1 MSLFSVLS
9 DSVRVGILNYLIHT
23 EIHLATSIYMPA
35 GLDDPNEPR
44 HFVYLLLTCFRV
56 RYWKL
61 NNNNKIFP
69 FHCFLYQANL
79 SLVPYWRLFLND
91 TFLFIVCIFSPFLQL
106 RYRSL
111 ARFYIRDF
119 ASSAWA
125 LCHICLPF
133 LPCLPQLMVHTNLSG
148 KSTWLVL
155 WCPEVDSYRTGDS
168 FIVSS
173 VNLLYFSASITFGCD
188 YL

>member
-1 MSLFSVLS
+1 M
-9 DSVRVGILNYLIHT
+9 RGG
-23 EIHLATSIYMPA
+23 P
-35 GLDDPNEPR
+35 DDPNEPR
-44 HFVYLLLTCFRV
+44 HLVYILLTCFRV

-61 NNNNKIFP
+61 NNNQKIFP

-91 TFLFIVCIFSPFLQL
+91 TFLFIVCIFSLFPSIKIKSIAKILYKRLCFF
-106 RYRSL
+106 SL
-111 ARFYIRDF
+111 GTMSY
-119 ASSAWA
+119 
-125 LCHICLPF
+125 CLPF
-133 LPCLPQLMVHTNLSG
+133 LACLPQLMVHTNLSR

-155 WCPEVDSYRTGDS
+155 WCTEVDSYRTGDS

-173 VNLLYFSASITFGCD
+173 VNLLYFSASIIFGCD

>member
-9 DSVRVGILNYLIHT
+9 DFLRVGILNYLIQT
-23 EIHLATSIYMPA
+23 EIHFATSVYMPA
-35 GLDDPNEPR
+35 GLDNPNEPW

-61 NNNNKIFP
+61 NNNQKIFP

-91 TFLFIVCIFSPFLQL
+91 TFLFIVCIFSLFL
-106 RYRSL
+106 
-111 ARFYIRDF
+111 
-119 ASSAWA
+119 SSAWA

-133 LPCLPQLMVHTNLSG
+133 LACLPQLMVHTNLSR
-148 KSTWLVL
+148 KSTWLFL
-155 WCPEVDSYRTGDS
+155 WCPKVDSYRTGDS
-168 FIVSS
+168 FVVSS

>member
-9 DSVRVGILNYLIHT
+9 DSLRVGILNYLIQT

-35 GLDDPNEPR
+35 GLDDPNEPW

-61 NNNNKIFP
+61 NNNQKIFL

-91 TFLFIVCIFSPFLQL
+91 TFLFIVCIFSMFL
-106 RYRSL
+106 
-111 ARFYIRDF
+111 
-119 ASSAWA
+119 SSAWA

-133 LPCLPQLMVHTNLSG
+133 LACLPQLMVHTNLSR

-168 FIVSS
+168 FVVSS

>member
-1 MSLFSVLS
+1 MLIQLVNYAIMIYPFPSAQSRKVFGFLS
-9 DSVRVGILNYLIHT
+9 DFFSHYDCDSSIYTWNYSVQETIGILNYLIQT

-44 HFVYLLLTCFRV
+44 HFLYLLLTCFRV

-61 NNNNKIFP
+61 NNHQKIFP

-91 TFLFIVCIFSPFLQL
+91 TFLFIVCIFSLFL
-106 RYRSL
+106 
-111 ARFYIRDF
+111 
-119 ASSAWA
+119 SSAWA

-133 LPCLPQLMVHTNLSG
+133 LACLPQLMVHTNLSR
-148 KSTWLVL
+148 K
-155 WCPEVDSYRTGDS
+155 
-168 FIVSS
+168 
-173 VNLLYFSASITFGCD
+173 VNLVISLMPWGRF
-188 YL
+188 L